1 MIKYLYYIDI
11 GNNCVICL
19 KKFFRKYK
27 AIIIEIVGK
36 ELKNMDTE
44 FCYNIKRSLES
55 DIQNDKECKRMTE
68 FLNACQQ
75 KGLTKSDIDKY
86 YYL

>member
-1 MIKYLYYIDI
+1 
-11 GNNCVICL
+11 
-19 KKFFRKYK
+19 
-27 AIIIEIVGK
+27 
-36 ELKNMDTE
+36 MDKE

>member
-1 MIKYLYYIDI
+1 
-11 GNNCVICL
+11 
-19 KKFFRKYK
+19 
-27 AIIIEIVGK
+27 
-36 ELKNMDTE
+36 MDTE

-86 YYL
+86 YYLWNLNSLVKYNVLSIVTSFVDIIHIRLVRKQMFC